1 MTRRLGTDREDPQCG
16 ACAGRP
22 VQEPGGQMVCPAG
35 SGRGRARDGNTPRRG
50 QEQCGLA
57 LRPTGDGGHAGRLAV
72 ASAVGAGYRLLAG
85 AWRLSLSRS
94 YTGYHRAWLPAGKP
108 GPAGGALMSGAMAG
122 RNTPAGGGPV
132 GMALR
137 ARSCGRQAAGRVTAS
152 RGPGYGCRNHRRPGS
167 FAGTRR
173 WPRSCTPHG
182 APDPSLQ
189 GSALAPH
196 HGVRVRGQDWG
207 AP

>member
-1 MTRRLGTDREDPQCG
+1 MTRRLGTDCEDPQCG

-72 ASAVGAGYRLLAG
+72 ASAVGAGHRLLAG

-132 GMALR
+132 GAALR
-137 ARSCGRQAAGRVTAS
+137 ARSCGRRQSCRPRDRAARAGVRLPEPPAAGQARLT
-152 RGPGYGCRNHRRPGS
+152 GS
-167 FAGTRR
+167 PAVVVRAVTRR
-173 WPRSCTPHG
+173 AWR
-182 APDPSLQ
+182 A
-189 GSALAPH
+189 
-196 HGVRVRGQDWG
+196 
-207 AP
+207 